1 LDESQTSERVAVNKA
16 QEGDAE
22 AFAVLVRAYQRRAV
36 SVAYRLL
43 NNMEDAADVAQDAF
57 VKAFRNLGQLEDAD
71 KFGAWLL
78 RIVGNLSLNFRR
90 ARSLRSAVSLD
101 GDFFEDSD
109 APDAATKFRLVARQ
123 DEDTE
128 QGRQMQRLVQ
138 EAIATLPEKQA
149 LSLILFSVEG
159 LPQKQVA
166 EIVECSVELVKWN
179 VFQARKKLRTL
190 LADHL

>member
-1 LDESQTSERVAVNKA
+1 MDESKASERATVKKA
-16 QEGDAE
+16 QGGDAD
-22 AFAVLVRAYQRRAV
+22 AFAELVRAYQRRAV

-43 NNMEDAADVAQDAF
+43 NNIEDASDVAQDAF
-57 VKAFRNLGQLEDAD
+57 VKAFRSLGQLQDAE
-71 KFGAWLL
+71 KFGSWLL

-101 GDFFEDSD
+101 GDLSADSNT
-109 APDAATKFRLVARQ
+109 PGAATKFRLVAK
-123 DEDTE
+123 DDVGDG
-128 QGRQMQRLVQ
+128 QGQELHRLIR
-138 EAIATLPEKQA
+138 EAIAKLPEKQA

-179 VFQARKKLRTL
+179 VFQARKKLREW
-190 LADHL
+190 LAEQL